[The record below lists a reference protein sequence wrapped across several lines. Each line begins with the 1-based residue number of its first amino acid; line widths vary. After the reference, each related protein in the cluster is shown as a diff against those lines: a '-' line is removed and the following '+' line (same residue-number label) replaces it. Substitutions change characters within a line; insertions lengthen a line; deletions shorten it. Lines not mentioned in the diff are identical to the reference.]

1 MYRILISIAIGFSV
15 MINLAAAD
23 KTAYALFDSSGAQ
36 VDYED
41 LLSAA
46 AEADI
51 VFFGELH
58 NDPIGH
64 WLQLEL
70 TKDLYDEI
78 GDRLILGAEMFESD
92 NQLIID
98 EYFADMISQ
107 GRFEEECRLW
117 GNYETDYK
125 PILEFAKRNRIPLI
139 ATNIPRRYAS
149 TVAKQGFDKL
159 DELSKEAKNYIA
171 PLNVKYDLELDCYS
185 KMDAMFGSHGGAG
198 KAENFKMAQMTKD
211 ATMARFILDN
221 YDKKSLFLH
230 FNGAFHTDDYEG
242 IVWFVRQEKPKL
254 KIITITTSTQQNID
268 SPEETKLGSADF
280 ILAVPISMTKT
291 H

>member
-1 MYRILISIAIGFSV
+1 MRNYALLIMILASF
-15 MINLAAAD
+15 MINFAAAE
-23 KTAYALFDSSGAQ
+23 KPAYALFDSSGAK

-41 LLSAA
+41 LLAA
-46 AEADI
+46 ASKADI
-51 VFFGELH
+51 VFFGEMH

-70 TKDLYDEI
+70 TKDLYDSV

-98 EYFADMISQ
+98 EYFADLISQ
-107 GRFEEECRLW
+107 SNFEKECRLW

-125 PILEFAKRNRIPLI
+125 PILEFAKLNEIPLI
-139 ATNIPRRYAS
+139 ATNVPRRYAS
-149 TVAKQGFDKL
+149 TVAKQGLDKL
-159 DELSKEAKNYIA
+159 DELPKEAKNYIA
-171 PLNVKYDLELDCYS
+171 PLNVKYDLELGCYA
-185 KMDAMFGSHGGAG
+185 KMDAMFGNHGGAD
-198 KAENFKMAQMTKD
+198 KAENFKKAQMIKD
-211 ATMARFILDN
+211 ATMAHFILEN
-221 YDKKSLFLH
+221 YDKKSVFLH

-254 KIITITTSTQQNID
+254 KILTISTSTRQNID
-268 SPEETKLGSADF
+268 SLEETKLGSADF